1 MATGADVLNML
12 IPNGGWVIYGQ
23 DFDSIIYDEG
33 VAPITKEQ
41 FEAGFAQYDVLKAQQ
56 DAAKATAKQA
66 LLDKLGITAEEAQLL
81 LGGN

>member
-12 IPNGGWVIYGQ
+12 IPTGGWIIYGN
-23 DFDSIIYDEG
+23 DWDG
-33 VAPITKEQ
+33 VQFIEATPITKEQ

-56 DAAKATAKQA
+56 DADKAAAKAS
-66 LLDKLGITAEEAQLL
+66 LLARLGITAEEAQLL